1 MRAPPQLVSTVPFE
15 SQGKME
21 KEQRD
26 ELIAKGSRLKEQ
38 VQALDVK
45 LSALENALQFEG
57 QRLPNLTH
65 PAVPFGN
72 EDENA
77 VELKVIGSQPQFDF
91 EVRGLDSVLPVTA
104 CVALSICQGV
114 MIVPTLQTLPSGRP
128 TSGTQSPYAEQT

>member
-1 MRAPPQLVSTVPFE
+1 
-15 SQGKME
+15 ME

-26 ELIAKGSRLKEQ
+26 ELIARGTQLKEE

-65 PAVPFGN
+65 PDVPFGN

-91 EVRGLDSVLPVTA
+91 EVRFGGLRTQRGDSTEEGMHNA
-104 CVALSICQGV
+104 SRRK
-114 MIVPTLQTLPSGRP
+114 GR
-128 TSGTQSPYAEQT
+128 TK